1 MQPDPRYLPVCDRMP
16 PISLEEM
23 DAIRLMNRVDTKYV
37 TNGDKLVAVLEDAA
51 AAGYRICEIEG
62 KRISG
67 YNSLYYDT
75 DGLQMYL
82 AHHNGR
88 KTRQKVRVRTYEVN
102 GETYL
107 EIKRKQNNGR
117 TKKKRVRMDPDCF
130 SRLAD
135 DAAAVQFLH
144 TYSWFKVS
152 ELSPAL
158 TTEFNRITLVN
169 PGRTERLT
177 IDMQLHF
184 TNYRNGR
191 EAGLGDAV
199 IIELKQD
206 GRIPSQM
213 RNILLQHRIHP
224 LRISKYCIG
233 SVMTT
238 PGLKANRF
246 KERFHQLEKIA
257 NIIINK

>member
-88 KTRQKVRVRTYEVN
+88 KTRQKARSAQSRYMRLPVLLRDC
-102 GETYL
+102 
-107 EIKRKQNNGR
+107 KRNC
-117 TKKKRVRMDPDCF
+117 VLPCP
-130 SRLAD
+130 
-135 DAAAVQFLH
+135 V
-144 TYSWFKVS
+144 
-152 ELSPAL
+152 
-158 TTEFNRITLVN
+158 
-169 PGRTERLT
+169 
-177 IDMQLHF
+177 
-184 TNYRNGR
+184 
-191 EAGLGDAV
+191 
-199 IIELKQD
+199 
-206 GRIPSQM
+206 
-213 RNILLQHRIHP
+213 
-224 LRISKYCIG
+224 
-233 SVMTT
+233 
-238 PGLKANRF
+238 
-246 KERFHQLEKIA
+246 
-257 NIIINK
+257 